1 MTIHESLISPTANPE
16 LERALRERL
25 ARRSAIAGGFGE
37 LEPLAVR
44 LGLIQASLTPKFQ
57 NPVLALF
64 AADHGLAVEGVGA
77 QWGRSTHDQA
87 MLALQGRLP
96 CAVLARLHGLQ
107 LQVIDCGIAE
117 DLSPHPKLQL
127 RKVAHGTRNSI
138 FGPAMSRENLHAA
151 LRVGMEIANNL
162 RGNVLA
168 CAGMGM
174 ASNECA
180 ALLLAR
186 LDSRLLRALLSPAAL
201 PWIDLLEGVLSR
213 HREALDAMDAMAAF
227 GGYEIAVMAGA
238 MLVAAS
244 KRMLI
249 LVDGLPACA
258 ALRCAAS
265 IAAPVMDYVMFC
277 RSNREP
283 GLDAAL
289 HGFQAGTLL
298 SLGMDSADGTGATLA
313 WPLVRSAAA
322 LLSDVHEFPLQPAPA
337 AGANLPTEA
346 PEQPA
351 ADADALCTEPAGFNQ
366 DTTVPASAT
375 EVLPLDE
382 RSAYPRS
389 AAPQG

>member
-25 ARRSAIAGGFGE
+25 ARRCAIAGGFGE

-44 LGLIQASLTPKFQ
+44 LGLIQNTLTPKFQ

-96 CAVLARLHGLQ
+96 SAVLARLHGLQ

-117 DLSPHPKLQL
+117 DLAPHPKLQL

-138 FGPAMSRENLHAA
+138 FGAAMSRENLHAA

-162 RGNVLA
+162 GGNVLA

-180 ALLLAR
+180 ALLLSR
-186 LDSRLLRALLSPAAL
+186 LDARLLRELLSPQSLASL
-201 PWIDLLEGVLSR
+201 DLLEAVLSR
-213 HREALDAMDAMAAF
+213 HREALDAMEAMAAF

-265 IAAPVMDYVMFC
+265 IAAPVTDYVLFC

-289 HGFQAGTLL
+289 HGFHAGALL

-322 LLSDVHEFPLQPAPA
+322 LLSDVQEFPMQSAIAGGTAPL
-337 AGANLPTEA
+337 AGPDASEGGATESTA
-346 PEQPA
+346 
-351 ADADALCTEPAGFNQ
+351 TEPADFTEA
-366 DTTVPASAT
+366 TTVPANAT
-375 EVLPLDE
+375 ELLPLAE
-382 RSAYPRS
+382 RSTYSGNPLLD
-389 AAPQG
+389 